1 MPKTR
6 VPLIIPRAEHCISR
20 DNISSSALKVLY
32 RLKDAGFA
40 AYLVGG
46 GVRDLLLN
54 IAPKDF
60 DIATNALP
68 EEIKNLFRNCILIG
82 RRFRLAHIRFG
93 HEIIEVATFRA
104 DHSKATGEEARS
116 LDGLILRDNVYGTI
130 EEDAIRRDFTINA
143 LYYNIADFSVVDYCG
158 GLNDLKKKQLKMIG
172 DPLQRYQED
181 PVRLLRAIRFA
192 AKLDFKIEKKTAAA
206 IQEIAYLLHQTA
218 PPRLFEEMIK
228 LFLKGHAEKTYDLL
242 KEYDIF
248 KEIFPV
254 SAYVLTHPDQYP
266 VEKLF
271 HTAMKNSDARIAEY
285 KSLNP
290 AFILAVFLWY
300 PFLIERERAKQHGL
314 SDIIATQEGI
324 YRTLKEQQ
332 HIVQITKRFASII
345 EEIWRFQFRLERR
358 YWRAILK
365 LLSHPRFRA
374 AYDFLLLRA
383 EAGEFVG
390 DIAEWWTQIYHADD
404 DTRTEMIQKIKTHT
418 PLATRKKK

>member
-1 MPKTR
+1 MPKNR
-6 VPLIIPRAEHCISR
+6 VPLIIPRAEHNITR
-20 DNISSSALKVLY
+20 DNISPNALKVLY
-32 RLKDAGFA
+32 RLKDAGFS

-54 IAPKDF
+54 ISPKDF

-93 HEIIEVATFRA
+93 QEIIEVATFRA

-116 LDGLILRDNVYGTI
+116 VGGLILRDNVYGTI

-158 GLNDLKKKQLKMIG
+158 GLKDLKKKQLKMIG

-181 PVRLLRAIRFA
+181 PVRLLRVIRFA
-192 AKLDFKIEKKTAAA
+192 AKLGFKIEKKTADA
-206 IQEIAYLLHQTA
+206 IREAAYLLHQTA
-218 PPRLFEEMIK
+218 PARLFDEMIK
-228 LFLKGHAEKTYDLL
+228 LFLKGHAQKTYELL
-242 KEYDIF
+242 KSYDIF

-254 SAYVLTHPDQYP
+254 SAYVLAHPDQYP

-271 HTAMKNSDARIAEY
+271 HTAMKNSDLRIAEY

-300 PFLIERERAKQHGL
+300 PFLIERERAKHHGL
-314 SDIIATQEGI
+314 SDTMATQEAI
-324 YRTLKEQQ
+324 NRTLKEQQ
-332 HIVQITKRFASII
+332 HIVQITKRFAGII

-358 YWRAILK
+358 YWRAIPK
-365 LLSHPRFRA
+365 LLAYPRFRA

-383 EAGEFVG
+383 EAGETIG
-390 DIAEWWTQIYHADD
+390 EIADWWTKIYHADD
-404 DTRTEMIQKIKTHT
+404 DTRAKMIQKIKTT
-418 PLATRKKK
+418 APLTRKKS